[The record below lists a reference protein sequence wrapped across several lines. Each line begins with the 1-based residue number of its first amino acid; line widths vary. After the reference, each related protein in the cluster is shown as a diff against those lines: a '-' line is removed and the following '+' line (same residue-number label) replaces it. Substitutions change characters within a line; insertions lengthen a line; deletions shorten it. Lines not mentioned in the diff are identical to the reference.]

1 MTDPILTSFE
11 LAADKAGDVTDA
23 IYEQYFK
30 DCPGSEKLME
40 HVDPGVKGKMIQEV
54 LRLIMVDDYQEE
66 SDYLNFEVNYHQNSF
81 SVEGHMYAN
90 LLRAVHTVVKHSI
103 ASEWTEEFENAW
115 VKRIEALSHEL
126 TSRHK
131 IIA

>member
-11 LAADKAGDVTDA
+11 LAGDKAGDVTDA

-54 LRLIMVDDYQEE
+54 LRLIMVDNYQEE
-66 SDYLNFEVNYHQNSF
+66 VDYLNFEVNFHRGSY
-81 SVEGHMYAN
+81 SVEEHMYEN
-90 LLRAVHTVVKHSI
+90 LLNAVHAVVKRSI

-115 VKRIEALSHEL
+115 TKRIETLSHEL

-131 IIA
+131 IMA